1 MAITHFHLF
10 KLTIEFREDSNFQS
24 FEQLLMAAPDTLHI
38 LAKNGNPFRIDGEV
52 KKVNNL
58 YTGTFCLIQKNE
70 LPIKAYLDKDPE
82 KLLDDLDEGGLG
94 HYTSFLYDSTNS
106 IISIQSNKNG
116 VSANG
121 IISYF
126 NRNYK
131 IKDLIL
137 EPIINPDNI
146 EKLRQMRSISSFEVS
161 VARPENFNDINK
173 KNKAIS
179 EMHEIADITKA
190 STLKLTVGI
199 GYQKKSS
206 LDKKTIFSYARKF
219 LSQQQ
224 EFEVK
229 KIEVRGKE
237 NDEDN
242 IQTLD
247 LITNKVSIQINYN
260 PPRSINL
267 IFLGQILE
275 KVIEEYLILKPEI
288 DMTYKVKRIN

>member
-82 KLLDDLDEGGLG
+82 KLLDDWDEGGLG

-146 EKLRQMRSISSFEVS
+146 EKLLQMRSISSFEVS

>member
-1 MAITHFHLF
+1 M
-10 KLTIEFREDSNFQS
+10 
-24 FEQLLMAAPDTLHI
+24 
-38 LAKNGNPFRIDGEV
+38 
-52 KKVNNL
+52 
-58 YTGTFCLIQKNE
+58 
-70 LPIKAYLDKDPE
+70 
-82 KLLDDLDEGGLG
+82 
-94 HYTSFLYDSTNS
+94 
-106 IISIQSNKNG
+106 
-116 VSANG
+116 
-121 IISYF
+121 
-126 NRNYK
+126 
-131 IKDLIL
+131 
-137 EPIINPDNI
+137 
-146 EKLRQMRSISSFEVS
+146 
-161 VARPENFNDINK
+161 
-173 KNKAIS
+173 
-179 EMHEIADITKA
+179 
-190 STLKLTVGI
+190 
-199 GYQKKSS
+199 
-206 LDKKTIFSYARKF
+206 DKKTIFSYARKF